1 MKKTRGIVMK
11 TSKKA
16 TILYTESGDYL
27 EIKTPKTI
35 PALGQVIETELP
47 MHNPLSHRLLKF
59 GSIAAILL
67 LALTLSVFNIVS
79 GPNTAV
85 AAVVM
90 DMDTSLELLV
100 DREAKVLDV
109 IGVTQGSGNTPSNL
123 QLQGMDI
130 YAAVDLIIDKA
141 NNQGVFNQGNSLIL
155 TSIIPMD
162 NQSVDVI
169 DQAKLRDSIERHMLE
184 KNISANM
191 MVSKTDEKTQKTA
204 QSLGMSV
211 NHYQIYKRILE
222 QGLIVNTNGSNSK
235 DALHM
240 LAEANTTLVS
250 LFPKESMAISS
261 QSEMHEEMTN
271 SMGNPM
277 TGEST
282 PAKNSSASGSSQSS
296 PDKAEESTSS
306 GYSMPESQHM
316 SGGPSESMSIP
327 MKGDSGS
334 SDGSGE
340 HQMKR

>member
-1 MKKTRGIVMK
+1 MKKKTGIVMK

-27 EIKTPKTI
+27 EIKTPKTT
-35 PALGQVIETELP
+35 PALGEVIEIELP
-47 MHNPLSHRLLKF
+47 MQKPLRHRFLKF

-67 LALTLSVFNIVS
+67 LALTLSVYNIVS

-90 DMDTSLELLV
+90 DMDTSLELLI
-100 DREAKVLDV
+100 DRDAKVLDV
-109 IGVTQGSGNTPSNL
+109 IDETQGSGNTPSNL

-141 NNQGVFNQGNSLIL
+141 NNRGVFNQGNSLIL

-162 NQSVDVI
+162 NQPVDVI
-169 DQAKLRDSIERHMLE
+169 DQEKLRDSMERHMLE

-240 LAEANTTLVS
+240 LAEANTTLIS
-250 LFPKESMAISS
+250 LFPKESIAVSP
-261 QSEMHEEMTN
+261 QNGMHEEMSN

-277 TGEST
+277 TDESS
-282 PAKNSSASGSSQSS
+282 PSKNSSESGSSQSS
-296 PDKAEESTSS
+296 PNKAEESTSS
-306 GYSMPESQHM
+306 GYTMPGSQHT
-316 SGGPSESMSIP
+316 SGGPSESMPIP

-340 HQMKR
+340 HQMIR